1 MTFKVCVKSL
11 FTTLEDG
18 VIEGYASVFGGV
30 DSYGDTIE
38 PTAFDNVIKSG
49 QKPLMFYQHDRWSLP
64 IGVWEELRV
73 DEKGLYVKGRL
84 NLELE
89 EAREVYSALKF
100 GSLNGLSIGFRM
112 TEHDYEYDEDDV
124 CHIKNIAELLEI
136 SIVNFPADKEARII
150 IVKSVDGVSEDVEI
164 LHDIRDCEHY
174 LRELGISKKMAQ
186 KLISVIKTAKS
197 AVSDSQKSEDAKLA
211 AELEKIQ
218 QKLNH
223 ILRK

>member
-11 FTTLEDG
+11 FTPLEEG
-18 VIEGYASVFGGV
+18 SIEGYASVFGGV

-38 PTAFDNVIKSG
+38 KTAFDNVIKSG
-49 QKPLMFYQHDRWSLP
+49 QKPLMFYQHNRWSIP
-64 IGVWEELRV
+64 IGVWEEMSV
-73 DEKGLYVKGRL
+73 DEKGLKVKGRL

-100 GSLNGLSIGFRM
+100 GSLNGMSIGFRM
-112 TEHDYEYDEDDV
+112 KDKDYEYDDEDI
-124 CHIKNIAELLEI
+124 CHIKNISELLEI
-136 SIVNFPADKEARII
+136 SIVNFPADKEARIDN
-150 IVKSVDGVSEDVEI
+150 VKSEDRD
-164 LHDIRDCEHY
+164 LNDIRDCEHY

-186 KLISVIKTAKS
+186 KLISVIKTAKA

>member
-11 FTTLEDG
+11 FTPLEEG
-18 VIEGYASVFGGV
+18 SIEGYASVFGGV

-38 PTAFDNVIKSG
+38 KTAFDNVIKSG
-49 QKPLMFYQHDRWSLP
+49 QKPLMFYQHNRWSIP
-64 IGVWEELRV
+64 IGVWEEMSV
-73 DEKGLYVKGRL
+73 DEKGLKVKGRL

-100 GSLNGLSIGFRM
+100 GSLNGMSIGFRM
-112 TEHDYEYDEDDV
+112 KDKDYEYDDEDI
-124 CHIKNIAELLEI
+124 CHIKNISELLEI
-136 SIVNFPADKEARII
+136 SIVNFPADKEARIDN
-150 IVKSVDGVSEDVEI
+150 VKSEDRD

-186 KLISVIKTAKS
+186 KLISVVKSAKS
-197 AVSDSQKSEDAKLA
+197 AVSDSQKTEDVKLA
-211 AELEKIQ
+211 ADLEKIQ
-218 QKLNH
+218 LKLNS

>member
-11 FTTLEDG
+11 FTPLEEG
-18 VIEGYASVFGGV
+18 SIEGYASVFGGV

-38 PTAFDNVIKSG
+38 KTAFDNVIKSG
-49 QKPLMFYQHDRWSLP
+49 QKPLMFYQHNRWSLP
-64 IGVWEELRV
+64 IGVWESLSV
-73 DEKGLYVKGRL
+73 DEKGLKVKGRL

-100 GSLNGLSIGFRM
+100 GSLNGMSIGFRM
-112 TEHDYEYDEDDV
+112 TEHDYEYDENDV

-136 SIVNFPADKEARII
+136 SIVNFPADKAAQIDS
-150 IVKSVDGVSEDVEI
+150 VKSEELDG

-186 KLISVIKTAKS
+186 KLISVIKSAKS
-197 AVSDSQKSEDAKLA
+197 AVSDSQKPEDVKLA

-218 QKLNH
+218 QKLNT

>member
-11 FTTLEDG
+11 FTPLEEG
-18 VIEGYASVFGGV
+18 SIEGYASVFGGV

-38 PTAFDNVIKSG
+38 KTAFDSVIKSG
-49 QKPLMFYQHDRWSLP
+49 QKPLMFYQHNRWSIP
-64 IGVWEELRV
+64 IGVWEELSV
-73 DEKGLYVKGRL
+73 DEKGLKVKGRL

-100 GSLNGLSIGFRM
+100 GSLNGMSIGFRM
-112 TEHDYEYDEDDV
+112 KDKDYEYDDEDI
-124 CHIKNIAELLEI
+124 CHIKNISELLEI
-136 SIVNFPADKEARII
+136 SIVNFPADKEARIDN
-150 IVKSVDGVSEDVEI
+150 VKSEDRD
-164 LHDIRDCEHY
+164 LNDIRDCEHY

-186 KLISVIKTAKS
+186 KLISVIKSAKS

-211 AELEKIQ
+211 AELDKIQ
-218 QKLNH
+218 QKLNQ

>member
-11 FTTLEDG
+11 FTPLEEDG

-49 QKPLMFYQHDRWSLP
+49 QKPLMFYQHNRWSIP

-100 GSLNGLSIGFRM
+100 GSLNGMSIGFRM
-112 TEHDYEYDEDDV
+112 HDRDYEYDDNDI

-136 SIVNFPADKEARII
+136 SIVNFPADKEARIDN
-150 IVKSVDGVSEDVEI
+150 VKSEDRD
-164 LHDIRDCEHY
+164 LNDIRDCEHY

-186 KLISVIKTAKS
+186 KLISVIKTAKA

-211 AELEKIQ
+211 AELDKIQ
-218 QKLNH
+218 QKLNK

>member
-11 FTTLEDG
+11 FTPLEEG
-18 VIEGYASVFGGV
+18 SIEGYASVFGGV

-38 PTAFDNVIKSG
+38 KTAFDNVIKSG
-49 QKPLMFYQHDRWSLP
+49 QKPLMFYQHNRWSIP
-64 IGVWEELRV
+64 IGVWEELSV
-73 DEKGLYVKGRL
+73 DEKGLKVKGRL

-100 GSLNGLSIGFRM
+100 GSLNGMSIGFRM
-112 TEHDYEYDEDDV
+112 TEHDYEYDEDDI

-136 SIVNFPADKEARII
+136 SIVNFPADKEARIDA
-150 IVKSVDGVSEDVEI
+150 VKSEDRDLNNV
-164 LHDIRDCEHY
+164 RDCEHY

-197 AVSDSQKSEDAKLA
+197 AVVSDSQTLEDAKLA

>member
-11 FTTLEDG
+11 FTPLEEG
-18 VIEGYASVFGGV
+18 SIEGYASVFGGV

-38 PTAFDNVIKSG
+38 KTAFDNVIKSG
-49 QKPLMFYQHDRWSLP
+49 QKPLMFYQHNRWSLP
-64 IGVWEELRV
+64 IGVWESLSV
-73 DEKGLYVKGRL
+73 DEKGLKVKGRL

-100 GSLNGLSIGFRM
+100 GSLNGMSIGFRM
-112 TEHDYEYDEDDV
+112 KDKDYEYDDEDI
-124 CHIKNIAELLEI
+124 CHIKNISELLEI
-136 SIVNFPADKEARII
+136 SIVNFPADKAAQIDS
-150 IVKSVDGVSEDVEI
+150 VKSEELDG

-186 KLISVIKTAKS
+186 KLISVIKSAKA
-197 AVSDSQKSEDAKLA
+197 AVSDSQKSEDVKLA
-211 AELEKIQ
+211 ADLEKIQ
-218 QKLNH
+218 LKLNS

>member
-11 FTTLEDG
+11 FTPLEEG
-18 VIEGYASVFGGV
+18 SIEGYASVFGGV
-30 DSYGDTIE
+30 DSYGDMIE
-38 PTAFDNVIKSG
+38 PTAFDNVLKSG

-64 IGVWEELRV
+64 IGVWEELSV
-73 DEKGLYVKGRL
+73 DAKGLKVKGRL
-84 NLELE
+84 NLELA

-100 GSLNGLSIGFRM
+100 GSLNGMSIGFRM
-112 TEHDYEYDEDDV
+112 HDRDYEYDDNDI

-136 SIVNFPADKEARII
+136 SIVNFPADKEARIDN
-150 IVKSVDGVSEDVEI
+150 VKSEDRD
-164 LHDIRDCEHY
+164 LNDIRDCEHY

>member
-11 FTTLEDG
+11 FTPLEEG
-18 VIEGYASVFGGV
+18 SIEGYASVFGGV

-38 PTAFDNVIKSG
+38 KTAFDNVIKSG
-49 QKPLMFYQHDRWSLP
+49 QKPLMFYQHNRWSLP
-64 IGVWEELRV
+64 IGVWESLSV
-73 DEKGLYVKGRL
+73 DEKGLKVKGRL
-84 NLELE
+84 NLELA

-100 GSLNGLSIGFRM
+100 GSLNGMSIGFRM
-112 TEHDYEYDEDDV
+112 KDKDYEYDDEDI
-124 CHIKNIAELLEI
+124 CHIKNISELLEI
-136 SIVNFPADKEARII
+136 SIVNFPADKAAQIDS
-150 IVKSVDGVSEDVEI
+150 VKSEELDG

-186 KLISVIKTAKS
+186 KLISVIKSAKA
-197 AVSDSQKSEDAKLA
+197 AVSDSQKSEDVKLA
-211 AELEKIQ
+211 ADLEKIQ

>member
-11 FTTLEDG
+11 FTPLEEG
-18 VIEGYASVFGGV
+18 SIEGYASVFGGV

-38 PTAFDNVIKSG
+38 PNAFDNVLKSG

-64 IGVWEELRV
+64 IGVWEEMSV
-73 DEKGLYVKGRL
+73 DEKGLKVKGRL

-100 GSLNGLSIGFRM
+100 GSLNGMSIGFRM
-112 TEHDYEYDEDDV
+112 TEHDYEYDEDDI

-136 SIVNFPADKEARII
+136 SIVNFPADKEARIDA
-150 IVKSVDGVSEDVEI
+150 VKSEELDG

-186 KLISVIKTAKS
+186 KLISVVKSAKS
-197 AVSDSQKSEDAKLA
+197 AVSDSQKTEDVKLA
-211 AELEKIQ
+211 ADLEKIQ
-218 QKLNH
+218 LKLNS

>member
-11 FTTLEDG
+11 FTPLEEG
-18 VIEGYASVFGGV
+18 SIEGYASVFGGV

-38 PTAFDNVIKSG
+38 KTAFDNVIKSG
-49 QKPLMFYQHDRWSLP
+49 QKPLMFYQHNRWSIP
-64 IGVWEELRV
+64 IGVWEEMSV
-73 DEKGLYVKGRL
+73 DEKGLKVKGRL

-100 GSLNGLSIGFRM
+100 GSLNGMSIGFRM
-112 TEHDYEYDEDDV
+112 KDKDYEYDDEDI
-124 CHIKNIAELLEI
+124 CHIKNISELLEI
-136 SIVNFPADKEARII
+136 SIVNFPADKEARIDA
-150 IVKSVDGVSEDVEI
+150 VKSEDRD
-164 LHDIRDCEHY
+164 LNDIRDCEHY

-218 QKLNH
+218 QKLNQ

>member
-11 FTTLEDG
+11 FTTLEEG

-38 PTAFDNVIKSG
+38 PNAFDNVIKSG

-112 TEHDYEYDEDDV
+112 TEHDYEYDEDDI

-136 SIVNFPADKEARII
+136 SIVNFPADKEARIDA
-150 IVKSVDGVSEDVEI
+150 VKSEELDG

-174 LRELGISKKMAQ
+174 LRELGISKKMTQ
-186 KLISVIKTAKS
+186 KLISVIKSAKS
-197 AVSDSQKSEDAKLA
+197 AVSDSQKPEDVKLA
-211 AELEKIQ
+211 ADLEKIQ
-218 QKLNH
+218 LKLNS

>member
-11 FTTLEDG
+11 FTPLEEG
-18 VIEGYASVFGGV
+18 SIEGYASVFGGV

-38 PTAFDNVIKSG
+38 PNAFDNVLKSG

-64 IGVWEELRV
+64 IGVWEEMSV
-73 DEKGLYVKGRL
+73 DEKGLKVKGRL
-84 NLELE
+84 NLELA

-100 GSLNGLSIGFRM
+100 GSLNGMSIGFRM
-112 TEHDYEYDEDDV
+112 KDKDYEYDDEDI
-124 CHIKNIAELLEI
+124 CHIKNISELLEI
-136 SIVNFPADKEARII
+136 SIVNFPADKAAQIDS
-150 IVKSVDGVSEDVEI
+150 VKSEELDG

-186 KLISVIKTAKS
+186 KLISVVKSAKS
-197 AVSDSQKSEDAKLA
+197 AVSDSQKSEDVKLA
-211 AELEKIQ
+211 ADLEKIQ
-218 QKLNH
+218 LKLNS

>member
-11 FTTLEDG
+11 FTPLEEG
-18 VIEGYASVFGGV
+18 SIEGYASVFGGV
-30 DSYGDTIE
+30 DSYGDMIE
-38 PTAFDNVIKSG
+38 PTAFDNVLKSG

-64 IGVWEELRV
+64 IGVWEELSV
-73 DEKGLYVKGRL
+73 DEKGLKVKGRL
-84 NLELE
+84 NLELA

-100 GSLNGLSIGFRM
+100 GSLNGMSIGFRM
-112 TEHDYEYDEDDV
+112 HDRDYEYDDNDI

-136 SIVNFPADKEARII
+136 SIVNFPADKEARIDN
-150 IVKSVDGVSEDVEI
+150 VKSEDRD
-164 LHDIRDCEHY
+164 LNDIRDCEHY

>member
-11 FTTLEDG
+11 FTPLEEG
-18 VIEGYASVFGGV
+18 SIEGYASVFGGV

-38 PTAFDNVIKSG
+38 KTAFDNVIKSG
-49 QKPLMFYQHDRWSLP
+49 QKPLMFYQHNRWSIP
-64 IGVWEELRV
+64 IGVWEEMSV
-73 DEKGLYVKGRL
+73 DEKGLKVKGRL

-100 GSLNGLSIGFRM
+100 GSLNGMSIGFRM
-112 TEHDYEYDEDDV
+112 KDKDYEYDDEDI
-124 CHIKNIAELLEI
+124 CHIKNISELLEI
-136 SIVNFPADKEARII
+136 SIVNFPADKEARIDN
-150 IVKSVDGVSEDVEI
+150 VKSEDRD
-164 LHDIRDCEHY
+164 LNDIRDCEHY

-186 KLISVIKTAKS
+186 KLISVIKTAKA

-211 AELEKIQ
+211 AELDKIQ
-218 QKLNH
+218 QKLNK

>member
-11 FTTLEDG
+11 FTPLEEG
-18 VIEGYASVFGGV
+18 SIEGYASVFGGV
-30 DSYGDTIE
+30 DSYGDMIE
-38 PTAFDNVIKSG
+38 PTAFDNVLKSG

-64 IGVWEELRV
+64 IGVWEELSV
-73 DEKGLYVKGRL
+73 DAKGLKVKGRL

-100 GSLNGLSIGFRM
+100 GSLNGMSIGFRM
-112 TEHDYEYDEDDV
+112 KDKDYEYDDEDI
-124 CHIKNIAELLEI
+124 CHIKNISELLEI
-136 SIVNFPADKEARII
+136 SIVNFPADKEARIDN
-150 IVKSVDGVSEDVEI
+150 VKSEDRD
-164 LHDIRDCEHY
+164 LNDIRDCEHY

-186 KLISVIKTAKS
+186 KLISVIKTAKA

-211 AELEKIQ
+211 AELDKIQ
-218 QKLNH
+218 QKLNK

>member
-11 FTTLEDG
+11 FTPLEEG
-18 VIEGYASVFGGV
+18 SIEGYASVFGGV

-38 PTAFDNVIKSG
+38 KTAFDNVIKSG
-49 QKPLMFYQHDRWSLP
+49 QKPLMFYQHNRWSIP
-64 IGVWEELRV
+64 IGVWEEMSV
-73 DEKGLYVKGRL
+73 DEKGLKVKGRL

-100 GSLNGLSIGFRM
+100 GSLNGMSIGFRM
-112 TEHDYEYDEDDV
+112 KDKDYEYDDEDI
-124 CHIKNIAELLEI
+124 CHIKNISELLEI
-136 SIVNFPADKEARII
+136 SIVNFPADKEARIDN
-150 IVKSVDGVSEDVEI
+150 VKSEDRD
-164 LHDIRDCEHY
+164 LNDIRDCEHY

-197 AVSDSQKSEDAKLA
+197 AAVSDSQKSEDAKLA

>member
-11 FTTLEDG
+11 FTPLEEG
-18 VIEGYASVFGGV
+18 SIEGYASVFGGV

-38 PTAFDNVIKSG
+38 KTAFDSVIKSG
-49 QKPLMFYQHDRWSLP
+49 QKPLMFYQHNRWSIP
-64 IGVWEELRV
+64 IGVWEEMSV
-73 DEKGLYVKGRL
+73 DEKGLKVKGRL

-100 GSLNGLSIGFRM
+100 GSLNGMSIGFRM
-112 TEHDYEYDEDDV
+112 KDKDYEYDDEDI
-124 CHIKNIAELLEI
+124 CHIKNISELLEI
-136 SIVNFPADKEARII
+136 SIVNFPADKEARISN
-150 IVKSVDGVSEDVEI
+150 VKSEDIDG
-164 LHDIRDCEHY
+164 LNDIRDCEHY
-174 LRELGISKKMAQ
+174 LRDLGISKKMAQ

-197 AVSDSQKSEDAKLA
+197 AVSDSQKPDGAKKA

-218 QKLNH
+218 QKLNQ

>member
-11 FTTLEDG
+11 FTPLEEG
-18 VIEGYASVFGGV
+18 SIEGYASVFGGV

-38 PTAFDNVIKSG
+38 KTAFDNVIKSG
-49 QKPLMFYQHDRWSLP
+49 QKPLMFYQHNRWSIP
-64 IGVWEELRV
+64 IGVWEEMSV
-73 DEKGLYVKGRL
+73 DEKGLKVKGRL

-100 GSLNGLSIGFRM
+100 GSLNGMSIGFRM
-112 TEHDYEYDEDDV
+112 KDKDYEYDDEDI
-124 CHIKNIAELLEI
+124 CHIKNISELLEI
-136 SIVNFPADKEARII
+136 SIVNFPADKEARIDN
-150 IVKSVDGVSEDVEI
+150 VKSEDRD
-164 LHDIRDCEHY
+164 LSDIRDCEHY
-174 LRELGISKKMAQ
+174 LRDLGISKKMAQ

>member
-11 FTTLEDG
+11 FTTLEEG

-30 DSYGDTIE
+30 DSYGDMIE

-49 QKPLMFYQHDRWSLP
+49 QKPLMFYQHNRWSIP

-84 NLELE
+84 NLELA

-100 GSLNGLSIGFRM
+100 GSLNGMSIGFRM
-112 TEHDYEYDEDDV
+112 HDRDYEYDDNDI

-136 SIVNFPADKEARII
+136 SIVNFPADKEARISN
-150 IVKSVDGVSEDVEI
+150 VKADDIDSLS
-164 LHDIRDCEHY
+164 DIRDCEHY
-174 LRELGISKKMAQ
+174 LRDLGISKKMTQ
-186 KLISVIKTAKS
+186 KLLSVIKTAIS
-197 AVSDSQKSEDAKLA
+197 HNVSDLQDSEKAKMA
-211 AELEKIQ
+211 ADFEKIQ
-218 QKLNH
+218 QKLDL